1 MNGFELSDYDFHLS
15 ESRIAQ
21 FGLEPRDT
29 SKLLVGKKRQLEFE
43 HKIFSDITDYLV
55 AGDVLIL
62 NRTRVISA
70 RLEAKRP
77 SGGKLEVL
85 LLRELEYCVW
95 SAYLKPAKRVQVGGI
110 VDFGPVRAEVLE
122 VLEDGAR
129 VLKFNGDIR
138 VHLETLGA
146 LPIPPYIQNPNIG
159 ERYQTVYGSEP
170 GSVAAPTAGLHFTQD
185 LLEKLNTMGVEIMP
199 VTLHVGA
206 GTFKPVNS
214 SIEDHVMHSEIFE
227 IPSET
232 ALAVNRAKLERRRVV
247 AVGTTSV
254 RTLESA
260 WVQGL
265 DGGMLERLARKTAP
279 GGLLAPLAHK
289 TAPDGLLAPGTG
301 ETSIFIR
308 PPYQFKVVDAL
319 ITNFHLPKSTLLM
332 LVAAFAGFDT
342 MKQAYRVALEHDYR
356 FYSLGDAMLLY

>member
-1 MNGFELSDYDFHLS
+1 MNGFELSDYDFVLP

-29 SKLLVGKKRQLEFE
+29 SKLLVGQKHKLEFE
-43 HKIFSDITDYLV
+43 HRIFKDITDYLV
-55 AGDVLIL
+55 AGDVLVL
-62 NRTRVISA
+62 NRTRVIPA
-70 RLEAKRP
+70 RLEARKT

-85 LLRELEYCVW
+85 LLRELEYCIW
-95 SAYLKPAKRVQVGGI
+95 SAYLKPAKRVQVGGVI
-110 VDFGPVRAEVLE
+110 EFGSIQATVLE
-122 VLEDGAR
+122 ILEDGAR
-129 VLKFNGDIR
+129 VLKFSTDIR
-138 VHLETLGA
+138 PHLETLGA

-159 ERYQTVYGSEP
+159 ERYQTVYASEP

-185 LLEKLNTMGVEIMP
+185 LLEKLHRMGVEIWP

-214 SIEDHVMHSEIFE
+214 SIADHVMHSEVFD

-232 ALAVNRAKLERRRVV
+232 ALAVTRAKLERRRVI

-265 DGGMLERLARKTAP
+265 NGGILEP
-279 GGLLAPLAHK
+279 GA
-289 TAPDGLLAPGTG
+289 G

-308 PPYQFKVVDAL
+308 PPYQFQVVDAL
-319 ITNFHLPKSTLLM
+319 ITNFHLPRSTLLM
-332 LVAAFAGFDT
+332 LVAAFAGFGT
-342 MKQAYRVALEHDYR
+342 MTQAYRAALEHEYR
-356 FYSLGDAMLLY
+356 FYSLGDAMLIH

>member
-1 MNGFELSDYDFHLS
+1 MNGFDLSDYDFHLP

-29 SKLLVGKKRQLEFE
+29 SKLLVGKKRKLEFE
-43 HKIFSDITDYLV
+43 HKIFRDITDYLV

-62 NRTRVISA
+62 NRTRVIPA
-70 RLEAKRP
+70 RLEAKKP

-110 VDFGPVRAEVLE
+110 VDFGPLQATVLE

-129 VLKFNGDIR
+129 VLKFNADIR
-138 VHLETLGA
+138 VHLATLGA

-185 LLEKLNTMGVEIMP
+185 LLEKLNSMGVEIMP

-214 SIEDHVMHSEIFE
+214 SIEDHVMHFEVFE

-232 ALAVNRAKLERRRVV
+232 ALAVTRAKLERRRVI

-260 WVQGL
+260 WVDGAN
-265 DGGMLERLARKTAP
+265 GGMLEP
-279 GGLLAPLAHK
+279 GE
-289 TAPDGLLAPGTG
+289 G
-301 ETSIFIR
+301 ETNIFIR

-332 LVAAFAGFDT
+332 LVAAFAGFET
-342 MKQAYRVALEHDYR
+342 MTRAYKVALEHDYR
-356 FYSLGDAMLLY
+356 FYSLGDAMLIQ

>member
-1 MNGFELSDYDFHLS
+1 MNGFELIDYDFVLP

-21 FGLEPRDT
+21 FGLEPRDS
-29 SKLLVGKKRQLEFE
+29 SKLLVAQKHQLEFE
-43 HKIFSDITDYLV
+43 HKIFRDITDYLNP
-55 AGDVLIL
+55 GDVLIL
-62 NRTRVISA
+62 NRTRVIPA
-70 RLEAKRP
+70 RLTARKP

-110 VDFGPVRAEVLE
+110 VDFGPVQATVLE
-122 VLEDGAR
+122 ILDDGAR
-129 VLKFNGDIR
+129 VLKFNTDIR
-138 VHLETLGA
+138 PHLETLGA

-159 ERYQTVYGSEP
+159 ERYQTVYSSEP

-185 LLEKLNTMGVEIMP
+185 LLEKLHRKGVEIWP

-214 SIEDHVMHSEIFE
+214 SIQEHVMHSEIFE

-232 ALAVNRAKLERRRVV
+232 ALAVTRAKLEKRRVI

-260 WVQGL
+260 WVQGIK
-265 DGGMLERLARKTAP
+265 GGMLEP
-279 GGLLAPLAHK
+279 GA
-289 TAPDGLLAPGTG
+289 G

-308 PPYQFKVVDAL
+308 PPYQFQVVDAL
-319 ITNFHLPKSTLLM
+319 ITNFHLPRSTLLM
-332 LVAAFAGFDT
+332 LVAAFAGFET
-342 MKQAYRVALEHDYR
+342 MTDAYRVALKQQYR
-356 FYSLGDAMLLY
+356 FYSLGDAMLIH